1 MTERLKQLLDG
12 EALALPVPPPAADA
26 VLRQGR
32 GLRRRHRLVVG
43 ASGVAAAVILSGT
56 VAALGGDDDPGRAA
70 SDAAAAP
77 ASSGAAFSYGN
88 HVFYDGPD
96 HEAVIDDKAVKSLYY
111 TSAGVLVRHG
121 DNAWSDGG
129 GPQRFSLVT
138 PDGDVRRLGLETEE
152 TVHASDVDQPFVAY
166 AEAVDGDLEVV
177 VYDVVADAEEAR
189 VTVGPTT
196 ENWFPVS
203 IDDDTVYVQDGYDN
217 RIVAVDWKSGT
228 SAESD
233 VPSAWGVTEGR
244 VGTEVDGKPAVVDA
258 GNGDVLLTVDDPGY
272 FNLSPDGRYAE
283 LVYEGEE
290 SVAGSQ
296 VELEVYDVDTGSS
309 VTFTGPAYDWGWTAD
324 GDRFQV
330 SRNEVRTCESA
341 TGECT
346 TEPYAQPAIPQP
358 PAVTETQRFPI
369 CPAELGDDC
378 FTDNEFMEN
387 CYANPDECEWD
398 ESTYVEEQT
407 IELKLGGRT
416 YES

>member
-12 EALALPVPPPAADA
+12 EALALPVPPPAAGA

-43 ASGVAAAVILSGT
+43 ASGVAAAVIVSGT
-56 VAALGGDDDPGRAA
+56 VAALGGGDDPGRAA

-138 PDGDVRRLGLETEE
+138 PDGDVQRLALETEE
-152 TVHASDVDQPFVAY
+152 TVHASDVDQPYVAY

-177 VYDVVADAEEAR
+177 VYDVTADTEEAR

-203 IDDDTVYVQDGYDN
+203 IDGDTVYVQDGYDN
-217 RIVAVDWKSGT
+217 RIVAVDWRSGT

-244 VGTEVDGKPAVVDA
+244 VGTEVDGNPAVVDA
-258 GNGDVLLTVDDPGY
+258 GNGEVLLTVDDPGY

-296 VELEVYDVDTGSS
+296 VEFEVYDVDTGSS

-324 GDRFQV
+324 GDRFHV
-330 SRNEVRTCESA
+330 GKNEVRTCDSA

-387 CYANPDECEWD
+387 CYDNPDECEWD